1 MDSRLALKTYHYLV
15 ARGARHLR
23 VERHNSSH
31 GRLPQAAHTAKLLV
45 SPLSARSGRSRS
57 HWAPSRTRRKN
68 ARITAFVS
76 KTFDCVP
83 EVIWWPP
90 LKSIFISTG
99 LPDVVAACRRAA
111 VLADTQKGVRASFQ
125 PWVSRTAGYA
135 TPCCTW

>member
-1 MDSRLALKTYHYLV
+1 MRISDW
-15 ARGARHLR
+15 
-23 VERHNSSH
+23 SSDVCSSDL
-31 GRLPQAAHTAKLLV
+31 GQLPQAAHTAKLLV
-45 SPLSARSGRSRS
+45 SSLSARSGRSLS

-99 LPDVVAACRRAA
+99 RSEERRVGKEWGSTCR
-111 VLADTQKGVRASFQ
+111 
-125 PWVSRTAGYA
+125 AGRSPYNENKKQIYN
-135 TPCCTW
+135 

>member
-1 MDSRLALKTYHYLV
+1 MRISDW
-15 ARGARHLR
+15 
-23 VERHNSSH
+23 SSDVCSSDL
-31 GRLPQAAHTAKLLV
+31 GQLPQAAHTAKLLV
-45 SPLSARSGRSRS
+45 SSLSARSGRSLS

-125 PWVSRTAGYA
+125 PWVSRTRSEERRVGKECVSTCKTRGAAY
-135 TPCCTW
+135 